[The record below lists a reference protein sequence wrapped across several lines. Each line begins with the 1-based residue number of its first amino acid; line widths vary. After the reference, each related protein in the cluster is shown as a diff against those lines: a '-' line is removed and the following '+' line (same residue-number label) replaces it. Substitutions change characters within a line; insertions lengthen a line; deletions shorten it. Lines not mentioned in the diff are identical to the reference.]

1 MPELRWILLIG
12 GLVFVGA
19 LAIWEIRRQRRRP
32 QQIEEVT
39 QPRFREPTLGLPEI
53 RPREAAQE
61 LPVLEIDD
69 SMVGLR
75 VDGVRIEEDFAA
87 GEPRPAEPIVLD
99 EPLVDDAPQP
109 DFSVTPPEPV
119 LAWPP
124 EDQRRLITVRLMAEA
139 GERFNGRALRLAL
152 AAEGFVHGKFSIF
165 HKPGPDARV
174 RVSAASVTQPG
185 SFDLETMDTLR
196 YGGLGLFI
204 VLPGPAP
211 ASQLLEELL
220 VTARNL
226 GERLQGTLQD
236 ESGQPLDVQRIARM
250 RSNVA
255 GEAAT

>member
-1 MPELRWILLIG
+1 MPELRWILLIV
-12 GLVFVGA
+12 GLLFLGV
-19 LAIWEIRRQRRRP
+19 LAIREVRRQRRRP

-53 RPREAAQE
+53 RPREAAPD

-75 VDGVRIEEDFAA
+75 VDGVRIEEDFEAGDSLS
-87 GEPRPAEPIVLD
+87 GEPVVLD
-99 EPLVDDAPQP
+99 EPQVDDTPQP
-109 DFSVTPPEPV
+109 DFTETPTEPV
-119 LAWPP
+119 LDWPP
-124 EDQRRLITVRLMAEA
+124 EDRRKLITVRLVAEP
-139 GERFNGRALRLAL
+139 GQRFTGRALRLAL

-165 HKPGPDARV
+165 HKAGPDARV

-185 SFDLETMDTLR
+185 SFDLETMDTHR

-211 ASQLLEELL
+211 APQLLEELL
-220 VTARNL
+220 TTARNL
-226 GERLQGTLQD
+226 AERVQGMLQD
-236 ESGQPLDVQRIARM
+236 ESGQALDAQGIARM
-250 RSNVA
+250 RSDAA